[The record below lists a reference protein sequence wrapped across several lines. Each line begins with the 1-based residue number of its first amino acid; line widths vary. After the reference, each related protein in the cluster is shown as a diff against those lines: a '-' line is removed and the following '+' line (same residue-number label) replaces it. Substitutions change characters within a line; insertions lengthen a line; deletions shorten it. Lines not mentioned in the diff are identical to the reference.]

1 MDERAK
7 PLVPCDLRV
16 AHHHTVEG
24 VTQRDG
30 GFLHRARPL
39 SGMGAPI
46 GFFEELWPAG
56 LLLSTTNWYDQLQG
70 IEWERQAVDA
80 AMTKAPLGREA

>member
-1 MDERAK
+1 
-7 PLVPCDLRV
+7 
-16 AHHHTVEG
+16 
-24 VTQRDG
+24 
-30 GFLHRARPL
+30 
-39 SGMGAPI
+39 MGAPI